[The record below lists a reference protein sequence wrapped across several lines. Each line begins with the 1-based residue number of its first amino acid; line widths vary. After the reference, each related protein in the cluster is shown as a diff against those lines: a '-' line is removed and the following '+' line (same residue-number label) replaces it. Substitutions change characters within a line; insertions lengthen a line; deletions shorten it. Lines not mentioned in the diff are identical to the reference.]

1 MKWFRDLMILI
12 MIVVGAFVL
21 FSGEKHP
28 TANVHPYTPTKT
40 EESTCRMPM
49 CESFGGHDAIALQFA
64 FGD

>member
-1 MKWFRDLMILI
+1 MKWFLNLMFVI
-12 MIVVGAFVL
+12 MVITGAFAL
-21 FSGEKHP
+21 ISGAQHP

-40 EESTCRMPM
+40 EESTCHMPM